1 MHLGKCL
8 EVIFMLLV
16 TSTYPVEKRFSDEK
30 AFEMLTLL
38 VIILILTPSIRIM
51 ENLLEVQS
59 EKIN

>member
-1 MHLGKCL
+1 MHIVAKEMAKIYKLGK
-8 EVIFMLLV
+8 
-16 TSTYPVEKRFSDEK
+16 RHEK